1 MALIGPGGRPVT
13 AAKPAAAGPASPH
26 IKDSG
31 LATFAADV
39 LEASREVPVIV
50 DFWAPWCGPC
60 KQLGPVLERIVAAA
74 NGAVKLV
81 KVNIDENQEIA
92 RQLRIQ
98 SIPAVIAFKNG
109 QPVDGFMGAIP
120 ESQVRDFVTALAGEG
135 HGGHDHAEE
144 MLAVADEAF
153 AAGDVGQAAQ
163 AYAHVLQDEPGHPK
177 AVAGLAR
184 CYLKSGDLERAKQT
198 LQLVRPD
205 GAGDEAV
212 RAVEAEL
219 KLREQSAG
227 QADKM
232 SELLAILQAEPNN
245 HQARFDLALALDAK
259 GDREAA
265 MDTLLDIVRRDRK
278 WNEDA
283 ARKHLM
289 TLFEAMGPTD
299 PRTIEARR
307 KLSSILFSCGC
318 HGRALSYD
326 RRPAPHAGRVS
337 ADRRAAPAAR
347 ASAAQCL
354 RAALSGAGRVGAV
367 GQPADRNDPADRA
380 RGQGAQAGA
389 DRDRLRRAHH
399 RLSRDRG
406 RALSHH
412 ADRHLPLPRRRGAG
426 YGGIVPCRAAG
437 LRTLR
442 GRSRRARRIR
452 FSARAAARGAQR
464 ISRAP
469 GAQGRLEERDEC
481 AGGDAGQ
488 RARHALPVRTER
500 EAGPARGAR
509 MARPRAHA
517 SGAARN
523 GRHQFRLE
531 HGQLRRWTPIPSCW
545 RSWSAP

>member
-1 MALIGPGGRPVT
+1 MT

-283 ARKHLM
+283 ARKHLV

-307 KLSSILFSCGC
+307 KLSSILFS
-318 HGRALSYD
+318 
-326 RRPAPHAGRVS
+326 
-337 ADRRAAPAAR
+337 
-347 ASAAQCL
+347 
-354 RAALSGAGRVGAV
+354 
-367 GQPADRNDPADRA
+367 
-380 RGQGAQAGA
+380 
-389 DRDRLRRAHH
+389 
-399 RLSRDRG
+399 
-406 RALSHH
+406 
-412 ADRHLPLPRRRGAG
+412 
-426 YGGIVPCRAAG
+426 
-437 LRTLR
+437 
-442 GRSRRARRIR
+442 
-452 FSARAAARGAQR
+452 
-464 ISRAP
+464 
-469 GAQGRLEERDEC
+469 
-481 AGGDAGQ
+481 
-488 RARHALPVRTER
+488 
-500 EAGPARGAR
+500 
-509 MARPRAHA
+509 
-517 SGAARN
+517 
-523 GRHQFRLE
+523 
-531 HGQLRRWTPIPSCW
+531 
-545 RSWSAP
+545 